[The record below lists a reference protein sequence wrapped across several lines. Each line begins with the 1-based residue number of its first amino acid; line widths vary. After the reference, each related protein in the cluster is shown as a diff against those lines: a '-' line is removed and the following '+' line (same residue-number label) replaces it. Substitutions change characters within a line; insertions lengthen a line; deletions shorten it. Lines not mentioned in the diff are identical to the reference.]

1 KELGIVDM
9 EKQELSHFFP
19 EMRALMNQCKFN
31 NCRHINE
38 PKCAVLEAVR
48 NGDIALSRY
57 TSYLGLM
64 SGEEL
69 DKEYE

>member
-1 KELGIVDM
+1 M